1 MRNWKIAAGIA
12 FLILMA
18 APCLA
23 DVALIMAEPY
33 GHFGAWN
40 PTGHSAVYLTR
51 VCAETPTRLRRCRPD
66 ELGVVISRY
75 DRVAGLDWLAVPVI
89 PYLYAVDRVEDIPDF
104 AGPAAVSQLR
114 ETYRRNHLSDLI
126 PDDPVQPTPPGNW
139 TELVGSSYD
148 RKLYFFQIETTEA
161 EDDSLIAQL
170 NEAANHQRFDLLFR
184 NCADFARGVI
194 NHYYAHSLHRNFA
207 ADLGLTTPKQI
218 SKGLVRF
225 SRKHRELRFS
235 AFAIAQVP
243 GSPRSHPVRG
253 VMESLVRTKR
263 YAIPLV
269 VLHPFVVGGMA
280 SSYLVAGRFNP
291 TTLCETVLT
300 PADVRSGDPH
310 PNRGNERSNGILS
323 TLRAERQSASAAGS
337 TLQQPTASP

>member
-1 MRNWKIAAGIA
+1 MRNWKIAAGMA
-12 FLILMA
+12 LLFLTA
-18 APCLA
+18 SPCLA

-40 PTGHSAVYLTR
+40 PTGHAAVYLTR
-51 VCAETPTRLRRCRPD
+51 VCAETPTQLRRCGPG

-75 DRVAGLDWLAVPVI
+75 DRVAGLDWVAVPII
-89 PYLYAVDRVEDIPDF
+89 PYLYAVDRAQDIPDF
-104 AGPAAVSQLR
+104 ASPASVSELR
-114 ETYRRNHLSDLI
+114 ETYRRNHLSGLI
-126 PDDPVQPTPPGNW
+126 PDDPAHPTPPGNW

-161 EDDSLIAQL
+161 QDDSLIAEL
-170 NEAANHQRFDLLFR
+170 NQAANHQRFDLLFR
-184 NCADFARGVI
+184 NCADFARSVI
-194 NHYYAHSLHRNFA
+194 NHYYAKTVHRNFA

-218 SKGLVRF
+218 SKNLVQF

-235 AFAIAQVP
+235 AFAVAQVP

-269 VLHPFVVGGMA
+269 VLHPFIVGGMA
-280 SSYLVAGRFNP
+280 SSYLVTGRFNP
-291 TTLCETVLT
+291 STLCETVLT
-300 PADVRSGDPH
+300 PADVRTGDA
-310 PNRGNERSNGILS
+310 RTDRTKDQGNGILPAR
-323 TLRAERQSASAAGS
+323 TERQSASTAES
-337 TLQQPTASP
+337 SFRRPTASP